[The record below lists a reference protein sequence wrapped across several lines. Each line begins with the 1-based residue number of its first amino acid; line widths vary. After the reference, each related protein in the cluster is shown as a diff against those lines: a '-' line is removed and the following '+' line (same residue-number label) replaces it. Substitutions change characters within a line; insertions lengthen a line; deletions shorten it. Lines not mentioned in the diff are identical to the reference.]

1 MDGTLLRR
9 TWTPTNTDSVE
20 FQEKLVIYDSGDFIG
35 FLIER
40 ADGST
45 EWQGAFLQDRDDL
58 EETLCI
64 ANEFYTPKSYFQIE
78 EFPLFR
84 RQSGEL
90 LIPGWQLQQQ
100 LLIPGLQQ
108 TIPSRSQ
115 MLLMSRESLPQRDQ
129 PALRKDQPP
138 QRAPGAVP
146 RGQPLQPAS
155 PPPSSTQKQHH
166 QGSRAPRQA
175 RQPPTSKSSSNTV
188 ATSSC

>member
-1 MDGTLLRR
+1 MEGTLLRR
-9 TWTPTNTDSVE
+9 IWTPTNTDSVE

-90 LIPGWQLQQQ
+90 LIPGWQLQQ
-100 LLIPGLQQ
+100 LQQ

-155 PPPSSTQKQHH
+155 PPPSSMQK

>member
-1 MDGTLLRR
+1 MEGTLLRR
-9 TWTPTNTDSVE
+9 TWTPTNTNSVE
-20 FQEKLVIYDSGDFIG
+20 FQEKLFIYDGGDFIG

-40 ADGST
+40 TDGST

-90 LIPGWQLQQQ
+90 LIPGWQL
-100 LLIPGLQQ
+100 LQ
-108 TIPSRSQ
+108 TTPSRSP
-115 MLLMSRESLPQRDQ
+115 MLLVSGTPLPQRDQ
-129 PALRKDQPP
+129 PVPRKDQQP
-138 QRAPGAVP
+138 QRAPGALP

-155 PPPSSTQKQHH
+155 PLPSSRQKQHQ

-188 ATSSC
+188 ATISGLLM